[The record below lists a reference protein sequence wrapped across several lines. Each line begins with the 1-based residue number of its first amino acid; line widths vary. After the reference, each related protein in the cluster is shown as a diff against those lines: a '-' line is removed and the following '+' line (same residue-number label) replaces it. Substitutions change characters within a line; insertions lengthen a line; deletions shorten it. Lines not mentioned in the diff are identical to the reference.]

1 MKIIIELSPSSLQ
14 AKESVQKKLV
24 ALRFIHHALAMFE
37 ITILASGSSGNAALV
52 RSESA
57 LILVDAGLSAKQL
70 RERLALCGVAPEEV
84 SGILITHEHG
94 DHVKGLPQWC
104 KQYQTPLYC
113 NRHTATLLRSKMPEQ
128 ARWNIFETGSSFA
141 LNSLSI
147 QTFAIPHDAVDP
159 VGFVV
164 REKEWSFGFLT
175 DLGYATRL
183 VLEALREVNG
193 LLLEANYDEALLEQD
208 TKRPWAIK
216 QRISSRHG
224 HLSNGAAAEVLQ
236 HLLHEQLSHVVLG
249 HLSADCNKEELA
261 LAAIDPILTNRKEI
275 KRWCAGPHAS
285 SPTVAL

>member
-1 MKIIIELSPSSLQ
+1 MFK
-14 AKESVQKKLV
+14 KKLA
-24 ALRFIHHALAMFE
+24 ALGLIHHAFAMFE

-57 LILVDAGLSAKQL
+57 FILVDAGLSAKQL
-70 RERLALCGVAPEEV
+70 RERLALCNVAPEEIT
-84 SGILITHEHG
+84 GILITHEHG

-113 NRHTATLLRSKMPEQ
+113 NRHTATLLRSKMPEH
-128 ARWNIFETGSSFA
+128 AHWNIFETGSSFA

-164 REKEWSFGFLT
+164 QEKERSFGFLT

-183 VLEALREVNG
+183 VLETLREVNG
-193 LLLEANYDEALLEQD
+193 LLLEANYDEELLERD

-236 HLLHEQLSHVVLG
+236 HLLHGQLSHVVLG

-261 LAAIDPILTNRKEI
+261 LAAIDPILASRKDVE
-275 KRWCAGPHAS
+275 RWCAGPHTS
-285 SPTVAL
+285 SPTIAL